1 MDAWRGHLPITSV
14 ALLSLLNRA
23 AAGQTEFSHVER
35 LLYVACEF
43 WAAVNAHELESH
55 LDHDIADP
63 MGDAR
68 RAFSAIGAGHVVDTL
83 RQILVPSR
91 MLTEHR
97 RRQRLAAIEEQL
109 LRVPEAVDVLIALF
123 ARRYLLEELG
133 FDDAVPGCPRRSA
146 LTINCPPTSF
156 GGPQRTY
163 VN

>member
-43 WAAVNAHELESH
+43 WAAVNAHELEAH
-55 LDHDIADP
+55 LDPDITDP

-68 RAFSAIGAGHVVDTL
+68 RAFSAIGAGHVADTL

-91 MLTEHR
+91 TLTKHR
-97 RRQRLAAIEEQL
+97 RRQRLAAVEEQL
-109 LRVPEAVDVLIALF
+109 LLVPEAVDVLIARF
-123 ARRYLLEELG
+123 ARRYLFEELG
-133 FDDAVPGCPRRSA
+133 IDDAAPGCPRRTA
-146 LTINCPPTSF
+146 LTANCLPESF

-163 VN
+163 VT